1 MLADN
6 NKSIST
12 LQNKSAY
19 ENPLFRPTSLNIVYR
34 KNENKRIERE
44 NHAFA
49 KRLYSNTG
57 SIKKAAL
64 DAQYQLV
71 KELRIRISKVKKNK
85 LNVGGKYIILPPI

>member
-1 MLADN
+1 VKNKRSALMLTDN

-64 DAQYQLV
+64 DAQY
-71 KELRIRISKVKKNK
+71 
-85 LNVGGKYIILPPI
+85 